1 MDLLAPDTLL
11 SLGALDVLVT
21 NETTVIKLAS
31 VSSPE
36 TIYDVTLSRAFHWIS
51 VRLDTGITAKPV
63 IPAKRKLTD
72 LKLDWVMVYAGRYV
86 IPESFHDHHD
96 PDLFKAALDDLVAR
110 ADSLYPLLGV
120 TR

>member
-11 SLGALDVLVT
+11 LLGALDVQVT
-21 NETTVIKLAS
+21 NEITVIKLAS
-31 VSSPE
+31 VSSPDY
-36 TIYDVTLSRAFHWIS
+36 TYDVTLSRAFHWIS
-51 VRLDTGITAKPV
+51 LRLDTGITAKPV

-72 LKLDWVMVYAGRYV
+72 LKLDGVRVYAGRYI

-96 PDLFKAALDDLVAR
+96 LDLFKSVLDALVAR